1 MFHLFHH
8 IFSRKHPTVPRSF
21 RHLARCRPQPSA
33 RILEVGCCFGQCT
46 VLLASKAMEV
56 LALDT
61 SKDGKIW
68 GKWEE
73 NGRGWRGWRLMFS
86 RFSVIFS
93 WHFEVIRDFTCAPK
107 MMVHGMVK
115 PWNGVMWAW
124 DVILCACFHL

>member
-8 IFSRKHPTVPRSF
+8 IFFPKTSD
-21 RHLARCRPQPSA
+21 RPQ
-33 RILEVGCCFGQCT
+33 ILPALGPVSPAAERTDPGGGLLLRTVHRAVGVQGHGGVGIGHLQGW
-46 VLLASKAMEV
+46 KNM
-56 LALDT
+56 
-61 SKDGKIW
+61 GKMG
-68 GKWEE
+68 GKWEGLE
-73 NGRGWRGWRLMFS
+73 GWRLMFS

>member
-8 IFSRKHPTVPRSF
+8 VFHHFFSRTHPTTVPRSF

-73 NGRGWRGWRLMFS
+73 NGRKMGGVGGLERLEAHVFTV
-86 RFSVIFS
+86 FC
-93 WHFEVIRDFTCAPK
+93 DF
-107 MMVHGMVK
+107 
-115 PWNGVMWAW
+115 
-124 DVILCACFHL
+124 